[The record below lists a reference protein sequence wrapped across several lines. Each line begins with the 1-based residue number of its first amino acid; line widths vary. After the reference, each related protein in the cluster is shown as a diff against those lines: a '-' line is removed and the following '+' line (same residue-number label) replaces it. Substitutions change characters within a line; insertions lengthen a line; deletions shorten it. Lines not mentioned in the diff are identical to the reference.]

1 MEHGEHSQG
10 WGVVAQWPGLGLG
23 TVCLEGMTVGA
34 SVLRQWGRDSP
45 LQFCS
50 PGSDRAE
57 LSIEKLI

>member
-1 MEHGEHSQG
+1 
-10 WGVVAQWPGLGLG
+10 VVAQWPGLGLG
-23 TVCLEGMTVGA
+23 AVCLEGMTVGA

>member
-1 MEHGEHSQG
+1 M
-10 WGVVAQWPGLGLG
+10 VAQWPGLGLG

>member
-1 MEHGEHSQG
+1 M
-10 WGVVAQWPGLGLG
+10 VAQWPGLGLG

-45 LQFCS
+45 LQVCS